1 MKNKFLGIICLLFA
15 GIIIYVWC
23 TDSLKNF
30 LAPNMHIYLKVSA
43 ISLIII
49 GLIILLSEFHYK
61 FKILDLVLF
70 LPLIILIIAG
80 DGRLSTEFANNR
92 SSNIAVK
99 NVYNKETK
107 KEDKK
112 DETIEDKKEEK
123 KEETILE
130 TKQEYDFSNP
140 FFDIQDDNYQDL
152 ANYLTFNQNA
162 LEFEGKTIRVRG
174 FISNQSEYLPSGYVG
189 IGKYG
194 VSCCTADASFTGFI
208 ITVGDND
215 IKENN
220 WYEIEGV
227 FEKATTNVGES
238 FLSIKIIN
246 IKEIDSSSEEQ
257 YVYACYTYGDG
268 SCSAVKKYNLKY
280 R

>member
-15 GIIIYVWC
+15 GIIIYVWY
-23 TDSLKNF
+23 TDSLKNY

-43 ISLIII
+43 VALIII

-61 FKILDLVLF
+61 FKVLDLVLF

-80 DGRLSTEFANNR
+80 DGRLSTSFASNR
-92 SSNIAVK
+92 SSNIAAKKVSK
-99 NVYNKETK
+99 TETK
-107 KEDKK
+107 KEEKK
-112 DETIEDKKEEK
+112 DETKEDKKEEPV
-123 KEETILE
+123 EDS
-130 TKQEYDFSNP
+130 KQEYDFSNP

-162 LEFEGKTIRVRG
+162 LEYDGKTIRVRG

-189 IGKYG
+189 LGKYG

-208 ITVGDND
+208 ITVDNKD
-215 IKENN
+215 IKENS

-246 IKEIDSSSEEQ
+246 IKEIESSSEEQ

-268 SCSAVKKYNLKY
+268 SCSSVKKYNLKY

>member
-23 TDSLKNF
+23 TDSLKNY
-30 LAPNMHIYLKVSA
+30 LAPNMHIYIKVSA
-43 ISLIII
+43 VFLIII

-61 FKILDLVLF
+61 FKIVDLVLF
-70 LPLIILIIAG
+70 LPLVLLIIAG
-80 DGRLSTEFANNR
+80 DGRLSTSFSSNR
-92 SSNIAVK
+92 SSNLAVK
-99 NVYNKETK
+99 KITKEEK

-112 DETIEDKKEEK
+112 EETIVEDKKEEIVDEPK
-123 KEETILE
+123 DN
-130 TKQEYDFSNP
+130 KQEYDFSNP
-140 FFDIQDDNYQDL
+140 FFDIKDENYQDL
-152 ANYLTFNQNA
+152 ANYLTFNKNA
-162 LEFEGKTIRVRG
+162 LEFVGKTIRVRG
-174 FISNQSEYLPSGYVG
+174 FISNQSDYLPEGYVG

-194 VSCCTADASFTGFI
+194 VTCCTADAGFTGYI
-208 ITVGDND
+208 IKKED
-215 IKENN
+215 INIQENK

-227 FEKATTNVGES
+227 FEKANTKVEED
-238 FLSIKIIN
+238 FLYIKVIN

-268 SCSAVKKYNLKY
+268 SCSSVKNYNLKY